1 MAKFGYVCIQ
11 TDTDKQTHNAHHST
25 PLPYRNHI
33 NIMPYCYCYA
43 PFLWYGGNM
52 RYYDLSVCLSHT
64 LSWKLSILRLW
75 LLQNINRK
83 PSPGSRTHWS
93 TGNGGNDNEAAPLEK
108 HSPCGCTIELSSGRQ
123 ISFLHRDASLNRWTY
138 TSKAVV
144 SDLEVGRGVDGT
156 GSGGV
161 QLRVGQREVALPAS

>member
-1 MAKFGYVCIQ
+1 
-11 TDTDKQTHNAHHST
+11 
-25 PLPYRNHI
+25 
-33 NIMPYCYCYA
+33 MPYCYCYA